1 VLSVSPI
8 VSRFLI
14 VKERRLVYQSVGF
27 RNIPMKG
34 SVLFSPNTFVVDYG
48 ERLVVSK
55 YIFRN
60 KVISHD
66 VGNTVGI
73 VKPT

>member
-1 VLSVSPI
+1 
-8 VSRFLI
+8 
-14 VKERRLVYQSVGF
+14 
-27 RNIPMKG
+27 MKG